1 VTPSPAHR
9 VARELLRCISLE
21 VAQPVWKLKIS
32 KLDEKDILVF
42 EIEIELA
49 CNASTSNDL
58 E

>member
-1 VTPSPAHR
+1 MSQ
-9 VARELLRCISLE
+9 EM
-21 VAQPVWKLKIS
+21 AQPVWKLKIP

-49 CNASTSNDL
+49 CNASTSNGP

>member
-1 VTPSPAHR
+1 MSTVRPNSFTAEKSVEQCP
-9 VARELLRCISLE
+9 VW
-21 VAQPVWKLKIS
+21 VQPVWKLKIP

-42 EIEIELA
+42 DIEIELA